1 MKLETSEAIDLLA
14 FGYEKGA
21 ASPNS
26 AWLLCFVFAMAYFA
40 TSVAVAVWYVQTLL
54 AKAKLLLHEDQLE
67 IATTQEAAPAGDRPR
82 ARPVRRREP
91 GPGGD

>member
-1 MKLETSEAIDLLA
+1 MKLETSEAIDLLT

-40 TSVAVAVWYVQTLL
+40 TSVAVAMWYVQTLL
-54 AKAKLLLHEDQLE
+54 AKTKLLLHEDQLE
-67 IATTQEAAPAGDRPR
+67 IAAQEAAPAGDRPR
-82 ARPVRRREP
+82 ARPVRRRGP